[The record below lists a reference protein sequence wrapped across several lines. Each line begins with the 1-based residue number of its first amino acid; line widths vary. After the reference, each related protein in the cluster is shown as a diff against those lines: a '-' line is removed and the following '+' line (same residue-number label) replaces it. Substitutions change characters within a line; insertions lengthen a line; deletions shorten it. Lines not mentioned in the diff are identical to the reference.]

1 MTRKTALTS
10 SQYGFDS
17 NGNFVIKNFNH
28 AKTFSNFFP
37 GVAGVWGI
45 PMWVFYVNRG
55 QAISSFGIES
65 KDKAILEFLPANK
78 AYRLT
83 SLQGFRT
90 FIKVRSGSKTIFWE
104 PFQGEGHNE
113 VMVINAHELTIQDEH
128 KALGLKISVNYFTLP
143 GESFAALVRSVTMT
157 NVSKKSLD
165 VEIVDGLPIILPY
178 GMRDWTIKNMSRTVE
193 AWVKVR
199 NIKEKAPFYQ
209 LNVEVADT
217 PDVKYIKE
225 GNFYFSFLTGPKS
238 QKLLDPV
245 VEAAAVFG
253 DATDFVKPQRFLA
266 SSKFSLPARQETASR
281 TPSAMSF
288 AKIKIAPKV
297 SREIVSVIGQTYA
310 LEHLHAIVKQVTGQ
324 GYIDQKRVE
333 NRTLVASI
341 KDYAL
346 TSSSSPAFDQYC
358 GQTFLDN
365 ILRGGLPV
373 TVKTSD
379 GNIAFNVFS
388 RKHGDPERDYNY
400 FVLSPTYFS
409 QGNGNYRDV
418 NQNRRN
424 DVWFNTDVK
433 DASVI
438 DFWNLSQADGFN
450 PLIVKGMTFSL
461 ADPEHL
467 ETILQDL
474 VKGAC
479 EPLRMLL
486 QKSFGPGEVLKC
498 VFENQLTLR
507 GSPEEFLEKLLSH
520 CQRQITA
527 DHGEGFWSDHWT
539 YNLDLVE
546 SYLGVYPDHSRSLLL
561 EKKVFSFYHNSH
573 YLAPRTDRY
582 ILTDKGV
589 RQYHAVVDGS
599 KEIHSVE
606 QGSKLRIK
614 NGEGEVYHTNLL
626 VKMLCLVTNK
636 AASFDPSGVGL
647 EMEGDKPNWYDSL
660 NGLPGLLGSSLSET
674 LELKRL
680 SQFLLERLDG
690 LHIEHDKVAV
700 FVELAEFIKGL
711 SSVSETEKE
720 TQAMWHKVNDVKEH
734 YRQAIRKG
742 IDGKEEDLSVREIHN
757 FLKMVIERCRQA
769 VEKAATPEGLLTT
782 YFYHEVVDFAPL
794 DKAYQGQPYVLP
806 VAFKRHNLPLF
817 LEGFVHAL
825 KVNHDHK
832 HAAALY
838 AGVRKSGLF
847 DRKLKMYKVNA
858 DITSESEEI
867 GRTRIFPR
875 GWLENESVWLHMQY
889 KYLLEILRSGLY
901 SEFYATIKDVMIPF
915 LKPEVYGRSTLEN
928 SSFIASS
935 SHEDKSF
942 HGQGFVA
949 RLSGSTAEFLHMW
962 LVMNAGAK
970 PFHWDNKK
978 GLTLTFKPSLAGWLF
993 SKEERDIVV
1002 TNQSQVQKAV
1012 RLPKNTYAF
1021 NFLGST
1027 LVVYH
1032 NPSRRDTFG
1041 EKAVVAREIV
1051 IRYSSGLQKPIELT
1065 DATIPTLY
1073 AQDIRENKVERID
1086 VKFA

>member
-1 MTRKTALTS
+1 MPRNTVS
-10 SQYGFDS
+10 PSPQYRFDQA
-17 NGNFVIKNFNH
+17 GNFIIGNYNH
-28 AKTFSNFFP
+28 SKTFSNFFP

-90 FIKVRSGSKTIFWE
+90 FIKARVGGKVIFWE
-104 PFQGEGHNE
+104 PFQDGEKNT
-113 VMVINAHELTIQDEH
+113 MVINSHELTIEDEH

-143 GESFAALVRSVTMT
+143 GESFAALVRRVTLT
-157 NVSKKSLD
+157 NISKKILD
-165 VEIVDGLPIILPY
+165 LEIVDGLPIILPY

-225 GNFYFSFLTGPKS
+225 GNFYFSYLNGVKS
-238 QKLLDPV
+238 GKLLDPV
-245 VEAAAVFG
+245 VEAAAIFG
-253 DATDFVKPQRFLA
+253 DATDFVTPQRFLA
-266 SSKFSLPARQETASR
+266 NAKFSLPSRQETASR

-288 AKIKIAPKV
+288 AKIKIASKGNQ
-297 SREIVSVIGQTYA
+297 EIVSLIGQTYA
-310 LEHLHAIVKQVTGQ
+310 VEHLHTIVKRVMIK
-324 GYIDQKRVE
+324 GYIDAKRTE
-333 NRTLVASI
+333 NRKLVASI

-346 TSSSSPAFDQYC
+346 TSSSSTAFDQYC

-379 GNIAFNVFS
+379 GKIAFNVFS
-388 RKHGDPERDYNY
+388 RKHGDPERDYNH

-450 PLIVKGMTFSL
+450 PLVVKGMTFSL
-461 ADPEHL
+461 TDPEHL
-467 ETILQDL
+467 ETILVDL
-474 VKGAC
+474 LKGES
-479 EPLRMLL
+479 EPLRELL
-486 QKSFGPGEVLKC
+486 QRSFGPGEVFKC
-498 VFENQLTLR
+498 VFENNLKLR
-507 GSPEEFLEKLLSH
+507 VSPEEFLEKLLSH

-546 SYLGVYPDHSRSLLL
+546 SYLGVYPDHARSLLL

-573 YLAPRTDRY
+573 YLAPRTERY
-582 ILTDKGV
+582 FLTDRGV
-589 RQYHAVVDGS
+589 RQNHAVVDGS
-599 KEIHSVE
+599 KDIRSVE
-606 QGSKLRIK
+606 TGSKLRVQ
-614 NGEGEVYHTNLL
+614 NGEGEVYYTNLL
-626 VKMLCLVTNK
+626 VKMLCLATNK

-680 SQFLLERLDG
+680 CRFMLKRLEG
-690 LHIEHDKVAV
+690 LHIDNGEVTV
-700 FVELAEFIKGL
+700 FAELAEFINAL
-711 SSVSETEKE
+711 QSANHAETEPLVLWNKANDAKE
-720 TQAMWHKVNDVKEH
+720 Q
-734 YRQAIRKG
+734 YRARVRKG
-742 IDGKEEDLSVREIHN
+742 IQGGEVQLKVGDIN
-757 FLKMVIERCRQA
+757 IFLKGIVERCRQA
-769 VEKAATPEGLLTT
+769 IEKARTANGLLST
-782 YFYHEVVDFAPL
+782 YFYHEVTDYVPL
-794 DKAYQGQPYVLP
+794 NKKRHNLPLVLP
-806 VAFKRHNLPLF
+806 CAFKRHDLPLF

-832 HAAALY
+832 HAAQLY
-838 AGVRKSGLF
+838 EGVRKSVLF

-858 DITSESEEI
+858 DITSETEEI

-889 KYLLEILRSGLY
+889 KYLLEILRGGLY
-901 SEFYATIKDVMIPF
+901 AEFYATFKDVLIPF

-935 SHEDKSF
+935 AHEDKNF

-949 RLSGSTAEFLHMW
+949 RLSGSTAEFLHVW
-962 LVMNAGAK
+962 LLMNAGAK
-970 PFHWDNKK
+970 PFHWDNKC
-978 GLTLTFKPSLAGWLF
+978 GLTLTFKPALAGWLF
-993 SKEERDIVV
+993 SKEERDILV
-1002 TNQSQVQKAV
+1002 TNRMQEQKSLH
-1012 RLPKNTYAF
+1012 LPKNSYAF
-1021 NFLGST
+1021 NFLSST

-1032 NPSRRDTFG
+1032 NQSRRDTFG
-1041 EKAVVAREIV
+1041 EKAPAVNEIV
-1051 IRYSSGLQKPIELT
+1051 ITYSGLDKPVHLT
-1065 DATIPTLY
+1065 EAMIPSRY
-1073 AQDIRENKVERID
+1073 AEDIRDNKVERID
-1086 VKFA
+1086 IKLT